1 MAFLRTLL
9 FGVAAVFLA
18 GVSAFESVNITSHAS
33 HSHSVQQSRLQPT
46 AIPVNRMDIKNNQ
59 SSETNTNLF
68 DSTDPV
74 ADDRMALLSIL
85 VLCIGNILVWISS
98 STPASSYSPTPTSSY
113 LPTPVKKRAPKAFR
127 KLFPGYKRSKW
138 KKIALFLS
146 CLGVSATASGYGT
159 LAISVSS
166 SGAADSGSASN
177 AVGALLTAAAIGR
190 GGGAGEEKC
199 TVEWCEKELN
209 KIRNEHNEHV
219 IAYII
224 EVILPQVKAGVKLIP
239 IFIGL
244 CPTPERRGH
253 ESLGGK
259 GRRDATRKKTA
270 LSIRL
275 LQALNC
281 CLPSC
286 MDGGFDSKNPDIPN
300 VFWVNARETCTDNG
314 DTCKVCKSWTRVLAN
329 SIGAAL
335 CILSKCVKHYGGR
348 TVAANV
354 AGVSVKA
361 HYIFEY
367 LQAHRSFDG
376 LSNSGTHISKL
387 GCKCRAWTTAHQCDI
402 ASSTLASIDAAFKPT
417 LNTSNLHPRQ
427 HSFKWDWTILCSGM
441 SIVMGSPPPLA
452 LKSRL
457 ELV

>member
-33 HSHSVQQSRLQPT
+33 HSHLVQQSRLQPT

-98 STPASSYSPTPTSSY
+98 STPTSSY

-275 LQALNC
+275 LRALIC

-286 MDGGFDSKNPDIPN
+286 MDGGFDSKNPEIPN

-335 CILSKCVKHYGGR
+335 CILSKCVTHYGGR

-354 AGVSVKA
+354 RVS
-361 HYIFEY
+361 
-367 LQAHRSFDG
+367 
-376 LSNSGTHISKL
+376 
-387 GCKCRAWTTAHQCDI
+387 
-402 ASSTLASIDAAFKPT
+402 P
-417 LNTSNLHPRQ
+417 
-427 HSFKWDWTILCSGM
+427 
-441 SIVMGSPPPLA
+441 
-452 LKSRL
+452 
-457 ELV
+457 